1 MTGEEARDKTVAK
14 ELTLA
19 DAESARPSV
28 TG

>member
-14 ELTLA
+14 ELALA
-19 DAESARPSV
+19 DAESDWPSA